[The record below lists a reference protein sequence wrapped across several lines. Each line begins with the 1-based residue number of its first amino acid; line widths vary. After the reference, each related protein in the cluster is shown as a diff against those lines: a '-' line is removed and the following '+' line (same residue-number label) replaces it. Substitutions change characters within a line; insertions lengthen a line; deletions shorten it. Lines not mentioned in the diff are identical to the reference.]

1 MSDDDLERDEL
12 EAGDEDEAEELD
24 AADDEVV
31 EEEDEDGLEPDQ
43 AADWSAGDSGVGGCE
58 DG

>member
-24 AADDEVV
+24 AADEEVV
-31 EEEDEDGLEPDQ
+31 EEEDEDGLV
-43 AADWSAGDSGVGGCE
+43 AAPAGKPAKKAKAAAVE
-58 DG
+58 E